1 MAPARRIL
9 LVDDDPALCEA
20 IVFALETEDYSVRAY
35 DSGEAVLGV
44 EPQPSGDCV
53 VIDHRLPGMDGLD
66 LLAQL
71 RVRGLCCPA
80 IMITS
85 NPSMRLRRKIAEAGA
100 NLVEKPLLC
109 DSLVNAIEGLLVPSR
124 DAGL

>member
-1 MAPARRIL
+1 
-9 LVDDDPALCEA
+9 
-20 IVFALETEDYSVRAY
+20 
-35 DSGEAVLGV
+35 
-44 EPQPSGDCV
+44 
-53 VIDHRLPGMDGLD
+53 
-66 LLAQL
+66 
-71 RVRGLCCPA
+71 
-80 IMITS
+80 MITS